1 MTWFVISNLTKTF
14 IFVAGVPSAVSPAKK
29 RPSLSSGSPNSS
41 TGSES
46 PSQLLIQSSQS
57 DSSGYETSSILSTSD
72 QPASQTSSSGQPQ
85 QQSQQKPILRQIM
98 VSTRIFLI
106 LQRQLHLRYQIF
118 ENVGAFLQTIL
129 VSNFSLNPETPS
141 WNPNIF

>member
-1 MTWFVISNLTKTF
+1 M
-14 IFVAGVPSAVSPAKK
+14 
-29 RPSLSSGSPNSS
+29 SSGSPNSS

-72 QPASQTSSSGQPQ
+72 QPPSQTSSSGQSQ

-98 VSTRIFLI
+98 VRISDLADSSTRY
-106 LQRQLHLRYQIF
+106 HIF
-118 ENVGAFLQTIL
+118 ENVSPLISQWLPLEIFVQIL
-129 VSNFSLNPETPS
+129 GTK
-141 WNPNIF
+141 

>member
-1 MTWFVISNLTKTF
+1 MTWFIISNLAKAF
-14 IFVAGVPSAVSPAKK
+14 IFITGVPSAVSPAKK

-98 VSTRIFLI
+98 VRISDSVKSTLQDITFFEKFSPLI
-106 LQRQLHLRYQIF
+106 AMFAFGNFCPKFRYQI
-118 ENVGAFLQTIL
+118 ENNLKK
-129 VSNFSLNPETPS
+129 
-141 WNPNIF
+141 

>member
-1 MTWFVISNLTKTF
+1 MYHLKLSVCFPPFELFKKNLFTIIMTQFIISNLAKAF
-14 IFVAGVPSAVSPAKK
+14 IFITGVPSAVSPAKK

-72 QPASQTSSSGQPQ
+72 QPSSQTSSSGQSQ

-98 VSTRIFLI
+98 VGISDFALTNSTRYVSHFLKMFP
-106 LQRQLHLRYQIF
+106 L
-118 ENVGAFLQTIL
+118 
-129 VSNFSLNPETPS
+129 
-141 WNPNIF
+141 

>member
-1 MTWFVISNLTKTF
+1 MTWFIFSNLAKAF
-14 IFVAGVPSAVSPAKK
+14 IFITGVPSAVSPAKK

-57 DSSGYETSSILSTSD
+57 DSSGYETSSILSTSE
-72 QPASQTSSSGQPQ
+72 QPPSQTSSSGQPQ

-98 VSTRIFLI
+98 VRTSDFAKANSTRY
-106 LQRQLHLRYQIF
+106 HIF
-118 ENVGAFLQTIL
+118 ENV
-129 VSNFSLNPETPS
+129 PP
-141 WNPNIF
+141 PP

>member
-1 MTWFVISNLTKTF
+1 MTYLKLSVCFPPFELFKKKRNLSTIIMTWFIISNLAKAF
-14 IFVAGVPSAVSPAKK
+14 IFITGVPSAVSPAKK

-72 QPASQTSSSGQPQ
+72 QPPSQTSSSGQPQ

-98 VSTRIFLI
+98 VRTSDFAKANFTRYHIF
-106 LQRQLHLRYQIF
+106 
-118 ENVGAFLQTIL
+118 
-129 VSNFSLNPETPS
+129 
-141 WNPNIF
+141 

>member
-1 MTWFVISNLTKTF
+1 MTWFIISNLAKVF
-14 IFVAGVPSAVSPAKK
+14 IFITGVPSAVSPAKK

-72 QPASQTSSSGQPQ
+72 QPPSQTSSSGQPQ

-98 VSTRIFLI
+98 VRTSEFAKPT
-106 LQRQLHLRYQIF
+106 LQDSITLF
-118 ENVGAFLQTIL
+118 ENDPD
-129 VSNFSLNPETPS
+129 N
-141 WNPNIF
+141 

>member
-1 MTWFVISNLTKTF
+1 MTWFIISNLAKAF
-14 IFVAGVPSAVSPAKK
+14 IFITGVPSAVSPAKK

-98 VSTRIFLI
+98 VRTSDFAKPTLQDITFFENVSLLI
-106 LQRQLHLRYQIF
+106 TMAAFGNFCPNFRYQIV
-118 ENVGAFLQTIL
+118 NNLKK
-129 VSNFSLNPETPS
+129 
-141 WNPNIF
+141 